1 MQIYQVCPDAWC
13 ANCYLLVSGTHA
25 FIVDPSASADA
36 ILGAAKEHGV
46 TPEAILLTHGHFDH
60 IVSIDTLRE
69 KIHIPVLIH
78 KDDAEM
84 LTDGDKNAFKLFY
97 GKPRVWKPAD
107 HTFRD
112 GDTLSLGD
120 ETIRIL
126 HTPGHSRG
134 SVCYLTDTGI
144 LTGDT
149 LFSDNVGRTDLY
161 GGDPQA
167 LADSDS
173 SAPDEFSGAEL
184 ILENH
189 RDLMVV
195 FDAGK
200 GILLNKF
207 RLTAARRITS

>member
-1 MQIYQVCPDAWC
+1 MQIYQVCPGAWC

-84 LTDGDKNAFKLFY
+84 LTDGDKNAFKFFY

-134 SVCYLTDTGI
+134 SVCYLTDAGI

-167 LADSDS
+167 LADSLKQLGTLDKNS
-173 SAPDEFSGAEL
+173 VIYPGHGGSTALGSA
-184 ILENH
+184 
-189 RDLMVV
+189 
-195 FDAGK
+195 
-200 GILLNKF
+200 LLHASF
-207 RLTAARRITS
+207 FF